1 MNSNAPP
8 DVYSRR
14 MKHLAGRVAVVTG
27 AASGIGRA
35 VAVELAGRGC
45 ALALVDVNEGGLAE
59 TADRVRAAGRKVSV
73 HVADVAD
80 RARMERL
87 PAEVLAEHG
96 HVHVVV
102 NNAGVAVSGRLVDQS
117 LDDFA
122 WIVGINFWG
131 VVYGCKLFLPQLLRE
146 DEGHIVNLSSL
157 FGLLGVP
164 TQVSYNATKYAV
176 RGISEALISELSGTR
191 VGVTSVHPGGIRTNI
206 VRSARASTPKDAE
219 DNRNSVDLFERF
231 AMAPEKAAR
240 KIVRAIERN
249 QARVRIGFES
259 YLTDWLKRLAP
270 VTVQRLV
277 GWGRRRAQSAG

>member
-1 MNSNAPP
+1 MYSAP
-8 DVYSRR
+8 V
-14 MKHLAGRVAVVTG
+14 KHLAGRVAVVTG

-35 VAVELAGRGC
+35 VAVELARRGC
-45 ALALVDVNEGGLAE
+45 ALALVDLNETGLAE

-73 HVADVAD
+73 HVVDVSD
-80 RARMERL
+80 RSRMESL

-102 NNAGVAVSGRLVDQS
+102 NNAGVSVSGKLADQS

-131 VVYGCKLFLPQLLRE
+131 VVYGCKLFLPHLLAE
-146 DEGHIVNLSSL
+146 DEGHIVNISSL
-157 FGLLGVP
+157 FGLVGIP

-191 VGVTSVHPGGIRTNI
+191 VGVTCVHPGGIRTNI
-206 VRSARASTPKDAE
+206 VRASRTSTAQDAE
-219 DNRNSVDLFERF
+219 DKRNTADAFERF

-240 KIVRAIERN
+240 KIVRAIERDS
-249 QARVRIGFES
+249 ARVRIGVET
-259 YLTDWLKRLAP
+259 YLGDWLKRLFP
-270 VTVQRLV
+270 VATQRLV
-277 GWGRRRAQSAG
+277 GWLWRRREASLSH

>member
-1 MNSNAPP
+1 MFVP
-8 DVYSRR
+8 VTQ
-14 MKHLAGRVAVVTG
+14 LQGRVAVVTG

-45 ALALVDVNEGGLAE
+45 ALALVDVNESGLAE
-59 TADRVRAAGRKVSV
+59 TADRVRARGRKASV
-73 HVADVAD
+73 HVADVSD

-87 PAEVLAEHG
+87 PGEVLAEHG

-102 NNAGVAVSGRLVDQS
+102 NNAGVSVSGQLADQS
-117 LDDFA
+117 LDDFH

-146 DEGHIVNLSSL
+146 DEGHLVNISSL
-157 FGLLGVP
+157 FGLVGVP

-176 RGISEALISELSGTR
+176 RGISEALVSELSGTR
-191 VGVTSVHPGGIRTNI
+191 VRVTCVHPGGIRTNI
-206 VRSARASTPKDAE
+206 VRAARASTAKDVE
-219 DNRNSVDLFERF
+219 DNRNTAELFERF

-249 QARVRIGFES
+249 QARVRIGVET
-259 YLTDWLKRLAP
+259 YLGDWAKRLLP
-270 VTVQRLV
+270 VATQRFV
-277 GWGRRRAQSAG
+277 GWAWRRSLKGAPSPGTD